1 LPQRFVGGLQNIG
14 LIAGVTMSDVIRSIQ
29 WQYSLEIEI
38 LRRTLA
44 QAMAIMDAPLG
55 NVQLV
60 DWRKGELE
68 IIAQFGFAR
77 EFLERFRC
85 VRMEDGSACG
95 RALLLRQPVVIADVE
110 CDTGFAPYRAIARN
124 AGFRSVQST
133 PIASRSGAIFGM
145 ISTHW
150 PTPGKPSAESMQ
162 ELGTLASEAAGAIVR
177 CRIVSA

>member
-1 LPQRFVGGLQNIG
+1 
-14 LIAGVTMSDVIRSIQ
+14 MSDVIRSIQ
-29 WQYSLEIEI
+29 WRFSQEIEI

-60 DWRKGELE
+60 DWQKGELE
-68 IIAQFGFAR
+68 IVAQFGFTR
-77 EFLERFRC
+77 EFLERFRRF
-85 VRMEDGSACG
+85 RMEDGSACG
-95 RALLLRQPVVIADVE
+95 RALLLREPVVIADVE
-110 CDTGFAPYRAIARN
+110 CDSGFAPYRAIARS

-133 PIASRSGAIFGM
+133 PIASRSGAIFGV

-150 PTPGKPSAESMQ
+150 PTPGKPSPESVQ
-162 ELGTLASEAAGAIVR
+162 ELRTLASEVADAIVR